1 MNGKEKKKE
10 GGSERRER
18 WGKQGD
24 VFQNAM
30 TTEKGQKYERG
41 KEARDKRVGW
51 ETEEGVSDA
60 TYNHSF

>member
-1 MNGKEKKKE
+1 MGKRKRKR
-10 GGSERRER
+10 ERAREERER

-24 VFQNAM
+24 VFQNTM
-30 TTEKGQKYERG
+30 TTGKGQKYERE
-41 KEARDKRVGW
+41 KEAQDKRVGW